1 MGRIG
6 DEFAMKID
14 VLHALKDIVDAYDKT
29 HEMVV
34 TEAIANAIDVGAKS
48 VSVDLDGA
56 GRTISFHNDGPPMGA
71 REFEDYHVIARSSKQ
86 KGSGIGFAGVGAK
99 VYLAAWEGTVIRTET
114 TDGRSALA
122 SEMYVDDGTLKWRYA
137 EPSIRRRGTMYRVA
151 LTPDDYN
158 YLEKSVADAISAVF
172 GPAIDGGLRVD
183 VNGAR
188 VEPWRPDHAMRKRLT
203 VATRDARMPSVITV
217 ARGDLPPDRQGVQ
230 YHVSG
235 KVITTKKPDWMA
247 DVKPAHARS
256 VHAYVDATGI
266 SGHLNLNKTAFKPT
280 AAVAAAYKESGRRI
294 FEELRK
300 AGYARDPGIEK
311 WEKTRLTRF
320 FDNLFKDPDFAFL
333 NPGAR
338 GGRGPGEGE
347 GSGGGGKDGAGGGG
361 AEGEQPEGREGRQDG
376 REEDEQPEGREG
388 RPGSGQGDGRRRR
401 GGGSLSIGFVN
412 MEGDRREGWID
423 TETSR
428 VIVNTEHPLFI
439 KYEKVMA
446 ARSQRVAMVVTT
458 ALLKNAASK
467 REMSAEE
474 ALDMQSRVL
483 TMAKDSVW

>member
-14 VLHALKDIVDAYDKT
+14 ALHALKDIVDAYDKT
-29 HEMVV
+29 SEMVV
-34 TEAIANAIDVGAKS
+34 AEAIANAIDVGARA

-71 REFEDYHVIARSSKQ
+71 REFEDYHVIAKSSKR

-99 VYLAAWEGTVIRTET
+99 VYLAAWEKTVIRTET

-137 EPSIRRRGTMYRVA
+137 EPSIRRRGTLYRVV
-151 LTPDDYN
+151 LTADDYN
-158 YLEKSVADAISAVF
+158 YLDKSIADIISAVF

-188 VEPWRPDHAMRKRLT
+188 VAPWRPDSEMRKRLT
-203 VATRDARMPSVITV
+203 VSTRDARMPSVVTV

-235 KVITTKKPDWMA
+235 KVITTKKPEWMA
-247 DVKPAHARS
+247 DVKPAYARR

-266 SGHLNLNKTAFKPT
+266 SDHLNLNKTAFKPT
-280 AAVAAAYKESGRRI
+280 AAVSSAYKESGRAI
-294 FEELRK
+294 FEALKK
-300 AGYARDPGIEK
+300 AEYARDPGIEK

-320 FDNLFKDPDFAFL
+320 FDDLFRNPDFAFL

-338 GGRGPGEGE
+338 GGRGPGEGAGRGGE
-347 GSGGGGKDGAGGGG
+347 GEGGPGGGHEGG
-361 AEGEQPEGREGRQDG
+361 EGREGR
-376 REEDEQPEGREG
+376 EEQPER
-388 RPGSGQGDGRRRR
+388 GQGDGGRRR

-412 MEGDRREGWID
+412 MEGDPREGWID

-458 ALLKNAASK
+458 VLLRNAASR